1 MSDVTAIC
9 NAALAKVGAARIT
22 SLAEGGKNANLCA
35 ELYAGCRDDL
45 LRAHSW
51 NFAMARARLAR
62 AVEAPAFG
70 YAYAYVLPADWIR
83 CVEAAATERGGGA
96 LDYRLEGRQLLSD
109 SAAVYLSYVRRIED
123 VSLMPPDFR
132 AVLAS
137 LLARELALPLAQSN
151 SLEEKLEARF
161 RTRLRR
167 ARSSDGPED
176 RLAPLPAGAR
186 GGGRRG

>member
-1 MSDVTAIC
+1 V
-9 NAALAKVGAARIT
+9 
-22 SLAEGGKNANLCA
+22 
-35 ELYAGCRDDL
+35 
-45 LRAHSW
+45 
-51 NFAMARARLAR
+51 
-62 AVEAPAFG
+62 PAFG

-83 CVEAAATERGGGA
+83 CVAAVATERGGGA

-109 SAAVYLSYVRRIED
+109 SAAVYLSYVRRVED

-132 AVLAS
+132 AALAS

-167 ARSSDGPED
+167 ARSSDGLED
-176 RLAPLPAGAR
+176 RLAPLAAGAWVEA
-186 GGGRRG
+186 RRG